1 MERQMGQDTL
11 LEIVNLRICV
21 DSDDVSL
28 PIIDDVSLSLKAG
41 EILALV
47 GESGCG
53 KSVTAH
59 AVMRLLPKT
68 LRIESGQIVLH
79 SRKQEK
85 AIDIAR
91 LDPKG
96 NEIRRIRGDEIA
108 MIFQEPMSSFS
119 PLHTVGN
126 QIMEVVRIHRKA
138 TKKEARAVAV
148 EMLDKVGIPDPS
160 RVVDQYPHELS
171 GGMRQRGMIAKALS
185 CDPALLIA
193 DEPTT
198 ALDVTIQ
205 AQVLSLMNGLQGEFG
220 MAIVFITHDL
230 GVVAQVADKVA
241 IMYLGKIVE
250 QGVTRQILKNP
261 KHPYTVNLLEAV
273 PRLGRIE
280 DRQALVPIQGNVP
293 SLFDRPIGCPFVTR
307 CTEAIA
313 ERCEG
318 SIPRLSSMSEDHQ
331 VACFLYESTEKAAV

>member
-1 MERQMGQDTL
+1 MREDTL
-11 LEIVNLRICV
+11 LEIENLRICV
-21 DSDDVSL
+21 DTDGDLL
-28 PIIDDVSLSLKAG
+28 PIVDDINLTLKAG

-53 KSVTAH
+53 KSVTAQS
-59 AVMRLLPKT
+59 VMRLLPKM
-68 LRIESGQIVLH
+68 LKIETGQITWH
-79 SRKQEK
+79 SPKQGRS
-85 AIDIAR
+85 IDITG
-91 LDPKG
+91 LDPRGK
-96 NEIRRIRGDEIA
+96 EVRHIRGDEIA

-119 PLHTVGN
+119 PLHTIGN

-138 TKKEARAVAV
+138 SKKEARAVAV
-148 EMLDKVGIPDPS
+148 EMLDRVGIPDPN

-171 GGMRQRGMIAKALS
+171 GGMRQRAMIAKALS

-205 AQVLSLMNGLQGEFG
+205 AQVLSLMHDLQGEFG

-241 IMYLGKIVE
+241 IMYLGNIVE
-250 QGVTRQILKNP
+250 QGVTREILLNP

-273 PRLGRIE
+273 PQLGRIE
-280 DRQALVPIQGNVP
+280 DRQTLVPIQGNVP

-307 CTEAIA
+307 CTKVIA
-313 ERCEG
+313 DRCEV
-318 SIPRLSSMSEDHQ
+318 SNPPLSTVSEDHR
-331 VACFLYESTEKAAV
+331 VACYLHETTEKIPA

>member
-1 MERQMGQDTL
+1 MREDSL
-11 LEIVNLRICV
+11 LEIENLRVCV
-21 DSDDVSL
+21 DVEGVSL
-28 PIIDDVSLSLKAG
+28 TIIDDVSLSLKAG

-59 AVMRLLPKT
+59 SIMRLLPKM
-68 LRIESGQIVLH
+68 LKIESGQIIWR
-79 SRKQEK
+79 SPKQGK
-85 AIDIAR
+85 TVDIAQ
-91 LDPKG
+91 LDPRGK
-96 NEIRRIRGDEIA
+96 EIRHIRGDEIA

-119 PLHTVGN
+119 PLHTIGN

-138 TKKEARAVAV
+138 SKKEARAVAV
-148 EMLDKVGIPDPS
+148 EMLDRVGIPDPN

-171 GGMRQRGMIAKALS
+171 GGMRQRAMIAKALS
-185 CDPALLIA
+185 CDPGLLIA

-205 AQVLSLMNGLQGEFG
+205 AQVLSLMHELQGEFG

-230 GVVAQVADKVA
+230 GVVAQIADKVA
-241 IMYLGKIVE
+241 IMYLGNIVE
-250 QGVTRQILKNP
+250 QGVTREILLNP

-280 DRQALVPIQGNVP
+280 DRQTLVPIQGNVP

-307 CTEAIA
+307 CTKVIA
-313 ERCEG
+313 DRCEV
-318 SIPRLSSMSEDHQ
+318 SNPPLLTISEDHK
-331 VACFLYESTEKAAV
+331 VACYLYETTEKIPV

>member
-1 MERQMGQDTL
+1 MGQDTL
-11 LEIVNLRICV
+11 LEIGSLSIGV
-21 DSDDVSL
+21 DADGETL
-28 PIIDDVSLSLKAG
+28 PIIDDVSLTLKAG

-53 KSVTAH
+53 KSVTAQSI
-59 AVMRLLPKT
+59 MRLLPKT
-68 LRIESGQIVLH
+68 LKIKSGQIVLH
-79 SRKQEK
+79 SPKQGK

-91 LDPKG
+91 LDPRG
-96 NEIRRIRGDEIA
+96 NEIRQIRGDEIA

-119 PLHTVGN
+119 PLHTIGN

-138 TKKEARAVAV
+138 SKKKARAIAA
-148 EMLDKVGIPDPS
+148 EMLDRVGIPDPN

-171 GGMRQRGMIAKALS
+171 GGMRQRAMIAKALS

-205 AQVLSLMNGLQGEFG
+205 AQVLSLMNDLQRDFG
-220 MAIVFITHDL
+220 MAIIFITHDL

-250 QGVTRQILKNP
+250 QGVTRAIFQNP

-273 PRLGRIE
+273 PRLGLIE
-280 DRQALVPIQGNVP
+280 DRQALVPIQGSVP
-293 SLFDRPIGCPFVTR
+293 SLFDRPIGCPFLTR
-307 CTEAIA
+307 CTKAIA
-313 ERCEG
+313 GRCEV
-318 SIPRLSSMSEDHQ
+318 SFPPLSSMSSDHQ
-331 VACFLYESTEKAAV
+331 VACFLYELTEEVPV

>member
-1 MERQMGQDTL
+1 MGQNTL
-11 LEIVNLRICV
+11 LEIENLRICI
-21 DSDDVSL
+21 DADGELL
-28 PIIDDVSLSLKAG
+28 PIVDDISLTVKEG

-53 KSVTAH
+53 KSVTAQSI
-59 AVMRLLPKT
+59 MRLLPKT
-68 LRIESGQIVLH
+68 LKIESGQITLH
-79 SRKQEK
+79 SPKQGK
-85 AIDIAR
+85 SVDITG
-91 LDPKG
+91 LDPRG
-96 NEIRRIRGDEIA
+96 NEIRQIRGEEIA

-119 PLHTVGN
+119 PLYTIGN
-126 QIMEVVRIHRKA
+126 QVGEVVRIHRKA
-138 TKKEARAVAV
+138 SKKEARAVAV
-148 EMLDKVGIPDPS
+148 DMLNKVGIPDPD

-171 GGMRQRGMIAKALS
+171 GGMRQRAMIAKALS

-205 AQVLSLMNGLQGEFG
+205 AQVLSLMHKLQGEFG

-241 IMYLGKIVE
+241 IMYLGEIVE
-250 QGVTRQILKNP
+250 QGVTREVLKNP

-273 PRLGRIE
+273 PQLGRIE

-307 CTEAIA
+307 CTKVIA
-313 ERCEG
+313 DRCEV
-318 SIPRLSSMSEDHQ
+318 SRPPLSTISGDHR
-331 VACFLYESTEKAAV
+331 VACFLHETKEEISV

>member
-1 MERQMGQDTL
+1 MGQNTL
-11 LEIVNLRICV
+11 LEIENLRICV
-21 DSDDVSL
+21 DADGELL
-28 PIIDDVSLSLKAG
+28 PIVDDISLTVEAG

-53 KSVTAH
+53 KSVTAQSI
-59 AVMRLLPKT
+59 MRLLPKT
-68 LRIESGQIVLH
+68 LKIESGQITLH
-79 SRKQEK
+79 SPKQGK
-85 AIDIAR
+85 SVDITG
-91 LDPKG
+91 LDPRG
-96 NEIRRIRGDEIA
+96 NEIRQIRGDEIA

-119 PLHTVGN
+119 PLYTIGN
-126 QIMEVVRIHRKA
+126 QVMEVVRIHRKA
-138 TKKEARAVAV
+138 SKKEARAVAV
-148 EMLDKVGIPDPS
+148 DMLNKVGIPDPN

-171 GGMRQRGMIAKALS
+171 GGMRQRAMIAKALS

-205 AQVLSLMNGLQGEFG
+205 AQVLSLMHELQGEYG

-230 GVVAQVADKVA
+230 GVVAQVADKIA
-241 IMYLGKIVE
+241 IMYLGEIVE
-250 QGVTRQILKNP
+250 QGVTREILKNP

-307 CTEAIA
+307 CTKVIA
-313 ERCEG
+313 DRCEV
-318 SIPRLSSMSEDHQ
+318 SRPQLSTISRDHR
-331 VACFLYESTEKAAV
+331 VACFLHETKEEISV

>member
-1 MERQMGQDTL
+1 MAQETL

-53 KSVTAH
+53 KSVTAQSI
-59 AVMRLLPKT
+59 MRLLPKT

-85 AIDIAR
+85 AIDIAS
-91 LDPKG
+91 LDPRG
-96 NEIRRIRGDEIA
+96 NEIRQIRGDEIA

-205 AQVLSLMNGLQGEFG
+205 AQVLSLMRDLQGEFG

-280 DRQALVPIQGNVP
+280 DRQALVPIQGSVP

-318 SIPRLSSMSEDHQ
+318 SIPRLSSMAEDHQ

>member
-11 LEIVNLRICV
+11 LEIVNLRVCV

-53 KSVTAH
+53 KSVTAQSI
-59 AVMRLLPKT
+59 MRLLPKT

-91 LDPKG
+91 LDPRG
-96 NEIRRIRGDEIA
+96 NEIRQIRGDEIA

-205 AQVLSLMNGLQGEFG
+205 AQVLSLMHDLQGEFG

-250 QGVTRQILKNP
+250 QGATRHILKNP

-280 DRQALVPIQGNVP
+280 DRQALVPIQGSVP

-318 SIPRLSSMSEDHQ
+318 SIPRLSSMAEDHQ

>member
-1 MERQMGQDTL
+1 MREDTL
-11 LEIVNLRICV
+11 LEIENLRICV
-21 DSDDVSL
+21 DTDGDLL
-28 PIIDDVSLSLKAG
+28 PIVDDVSLSVKAG

-53 KSVTAH
+53 KSVTAQSI
-59 AVMRLLPKT
+59 MRLLPKMLKIET
-68 LRIESGQIVLH
+68 GRITWH
-79 SRKQEK
+79 SPKQEK
-85 AIDIAR
+85 SIDITG
-91 LDPKG
+91 LDPRGK
-96 NEIRRIRGDEIA
+96 EIRQIRGDEIA

-119 PLHTVGN
+119 PLHTIGN

-138 TKKEARAVAV
+138 SKTEARAVAV
-148 EMLDKVGIPDPS
+148 EMLDRVGIPDPD

-171 GGMRQRGMIAKALS
+171 GGMRQRAMIAKALS

-205 AQVLSLMNGLQGEFG
+205 AQVLSLMHDLQAEFG

-250 QGVTRQILKNP
+250 QGTTREILLNP

-307 CTEAIA
+307 CTKVIA
-313 ERCEG
+313 DRCEV
-318 SIPRLSSMSEDHQ
+318 SNPPLLTILEDHK
-331 VACFLYESTEKAAV
+331 VACFLHETTETLPV

>member
-1 MERQMGQDTL
+1 MAQDTL

-53 KSVTAH
+53 KSVTAQSI
-59 AVMRLLPKT
+59 MRLLPKT

-91 LDPKG
+91 LDPRG
-96 NEIRRIRGDEIA
+96 NEIRQIRGDEIA

-205 AQVLSLMNGLQGEFG
+205 AQVLSLMRDLQGEFG

-250 QGVTRQILKNP
+250 QGGTREILNNP

-273 PRLGRIE
+273 PQLGRIE

-307 CTEAIA
+307 CTKVIA
-313 ERCEG
+313 DRCEV
-318 SIPRLSSMSEDHQ
+318 SNPLLSTISGDHR
-331 VACFLYESTEKAAV
+331 VACFLYETTEKISV

>member
-1 MERQMGQDTL
+1 MGQDTL
-11 LEIVNLRICV
+11 LEISNLRICV
-21 DSDDVSL
+21 DVEGDSL
-28 PIIDDVSLSLKAG
+28 PIIDDVSLSVKAG

-53 KSVTAH
+53 KSVTAQSI
-59 AVMRLLPKT
+59 MRLLPKA
-68 LRIESGQIVLH
+68 LRIESGQIILH
-79 SRKQEK
+79 SPKQGK

-91 LDPKG
+91 LDPRG
-96 NEIRRIRGDEIA
+96 NEIRQIRGDEIA

-119 PLHTVGN
+119 PLHTIGN

-138 TKKEARAVAV
+138 NKKEARAVAV
-148 EMLDKVGIPDPS
+148 EMLDKVGIPDPN

-171 GGMRQRGMIAKALS
+171 GGMRQRAMIAKALS
-185 CDPALLIA
+185 CDPVLLIA

-205 AQVLSLMNGLQGEFG
+205 AQVLSLMHDLQDEFG

-250 QGVTRQILKNP
+250 QGVTREILKNP

-280 DRQALVPIQGNVP
+280 DRQALVPIQGSVP

-307 CTEAIA
+307 CTKAIA
-313 ERCEG
+313 DRCEV
-318 SIPRLSSMSEDHQ
+318 SIPRLSSMSQDHEA
-331 VACFLYESTEKAAV
+331 ACFLYESTEKVAV

>member
-1 MERQMGQDTL
+1 MEREMGQDTL

-53 KSVTAH
+53 KSVTAQSI
-59 AVMRLLPKT
+59 MRLLPKT

-91 LDPKG
+91 LDPRG
-96 NEIRRIRGDEIA
+96 NEIRQIRGDEIA

-280 DRQALVPIQGNVP
+280 DRQALVPIQGSVP

-307 CTEAIA
+307 CTEVIA

-331 VACFLYESTEKAAV
+331 VACFLYESAEKAAV

>member
-1 MERQMGQDTL
+1 MGQDTL
-11 LEIVNLRICV
+11 LEIGNLSICV
-21 DSDDVSL
+21 DTDGDLL
-28 PIIDDVSLSLKAG
+28 PIVDDINLTVKAG

-53 KSVTAH
+53 KSVTAQSI
-59 AVMRLLPKT
+59 MRLLPKA
-68 LRIESGQIVLH
+68 LKIESGQITLH
-79 SRKQEK
+79 SPKQGK
-85 AIDIAR
+85 SVDITG
-91 LDPKG
+91 LDPRG
-96 NEIRRIRGDEIA
+96 NEIRQIRGDEIA

-119 PLHTVGN
+119 PLHTIGN

-138 TKKEARAVAV
+138 SKKEARAVAV
-148 EMLDKVGIPDPS
+148 EMLDRVGIPDPN

-171 GGMRQRGMIAKALS
+171 GGMRQRAMIAKALS

-205 AQVLSLMNGLQGEFG
+205 AQVLALMHDLQREFG
-220 MAIVFITHDL
+220 MAIIFITHDL
-230 GVVAQVADKVA
+230 GVVAQVADEVA

-250 QGVTRQILKNP
+250 QGGTREILKNP

-273 PRLGRIE
+273 PQLGRIE
-280 DRQALVPIQGNVP
+280 DRQSLVPIQGNVP

-307 CTEAIA
+307 CTKVIA
-313 ERCEG
+313 DLCEV
-318 SIPRLSSMSEDHQ
+318 SNPQLSTISGDHK
-331 VACFLYESTEKAAV
+331 VACFLHETPEKIPV

>member
-1 MERQMGQDTL
+1 MGQNTL
-11 LEIVNLRICV
+11 LEIENLRICI
-21 DSDDVSL
+21 DADGELL
-28 PIIDDVSLSLKAG
+28 PIVDDISLTVKEG

-53 KSVTAH
+53 KSVTAQSI
-59 AVMRLLPKT
+59 MRLLPKT
-68 LRIESGQIVLH
+68 LKIESGQITLH
-79 SRKQEK
+79 SPKQGK
-85 AIDIAR
+85 SVDITG
-91 LDPKG
+91 LDPRG
-96 NEIRRIRGDEIA
+96 NEIRQIRGEEIA

-119 PLHTVGN
+119 PLYTIGN
-126 QIMEVVRIHRKA
+126 QVGEVVRIHRKA
-138 TKKEARAVAV
+138 SKKEARAVAV
-148 EMLDKVGIPDPS
+148 DMLNKVGIPDPD

-171 GGMRQRGMIAKALS
+171 GGMRQRAMIAKALS

-205 AQVLSLMNGLQGEFG
+205 AQVLSLMHKLQGEFG

-241 IMYLGKIVE
+241 IMYLGQIVE
-250 QGVTRQILKNP
+250 QGVTREVLKNP

-273 PRLGRIE
+273 PQLGRIE

-307 CTEAIA
+307 CTKVIA
-313 ERCEG
+313 DRCEV
-318 SIPRLSSMSEDHQ
+318 SRPPLSTISGDHR
-331 VACFLYESTEKAAV
+331 VACFLHETKEEISV

>member
-1 MERQMGQDTL
+1 MAQDTL

-53 KSVTAH
+53 KSVTAQSI
-59 AVMRLLPKT
+59 MRLLPKT

-91 LDPKG
+91 LDPRG
-96 NEIRRIRGDEIA
+96 NEIRQIRGDEIA

-205 AQVLSLMNGLQGEFG
+205 AQVLSLMRDLQGEFG

-250 QGVTRQILKNP
+250 QGVARQILKNP

-318 SIPRLSSMSEDHQ
+318 SIPPLSSMAEDHQ

>member
-1 MERQMGQDTL
+1 MGQETL
-11 LEIVNLRICV
+11 LEIVNLSICV
-21 DSDDVSL
+21 DIDGDLLPIVDDVSL
-28 PIIDDVSLSLKAG
+28 MVKAG

-53 KSVTAH
+53 KSVTAQSI
-59 AVMRLLPKT
+59 MRLLPKT
-68 LRIESGQIVLH
+68 LKIESGRITLH
-79 SRKQEK
+79 SPKQGK
-85 AIDIAR
+85 SIDITSLEPR
-91 LDPKG
+91 G
-96 NEIRRIRGDEIA
+96 NEIRQIRGDEIA

-119 PLHTVGN
+119 PLHTIGN
-126 QIMEVVRIHRKA
+126 QVMEVVRIHRKA
-138 TKKEARAVAV
+138 SKKEARAVAV
-148 EMLDKVGIPDPS
+148 EMLDRVGIPDPN

-171 GGMRQRGMIAKALS
+171 GGMRQRAMIAKALS

-205 AQVLSLMNGLQGEFG
+205 AQVLSQMNDLQREFG

-230 GVVAQVADKVA
+230 GVVAQVADRVA

-250 QGVTRQILKNP
+250 QGVTREILKNP

-273 PRLGRIE
+273 PQLGRIE
-280 DRQALVPIQGNVP
+280 DRQALIPIQGNVP

-307 CTEAIA
+307 CTKVIA
-313 ERCEG
+313 DRCEV
-318 SIPRLSSMSEDHQ
+318 SNPPLSTISKDHE
-331 VACFLYESTEKAAV
+331 VACFLHETTEKIPV

>member
-1 MERQMGQDTL
+1 MGQDTL

-53 KSVTAH
+53 KSVTAQSI
-59 AVMRLLPKT
+59 MRLLPKT

-91 LDPKG
+91 LDPRG
-96 NEIRRIRGDEIA
+96 NEIRQIRGDEIA

-205 AQVLSLMNGLQGEFG
+205 AQVLSLMRDLQGEFG

-261 KHPYTVNLLEAV
+261 KHPYTINLLEAV

-318 SIPRLSSMSEDHQ
+318 SIPPLSSMAEDHQ

>member
-1 MERQMGQDTL
+1 MGQDNL
-11 LEIVNLRICV
+11 LEIENLRICV
-21 DSDDVSL
+21 DSDGESL
-28 PIIDDVSLSLKAG
+28 PIVDNINLTLKVG

-53 KSVTAH
+53 KSVTAQSI
-59 AVMRLLPKT
+59 MRLLPKM
-68 LRIESGQIVLH
+68 LKIETGQITWH
-79 SRKQEK
+79 SPKQGK
-85 AIDIAR
+85 PIDITG
-91 LDPKG
+91 LDPRGK
-96 NEIRRIRGDEIA
+96 EIRHIRGDEIA

-119 PLHTVGN
+119 PLHTIGN
-126 QIMEVVRIHRKA
+126 QIMEVVRIHRNA
-138 TKKEARAVAV
+138 GKKEARAVAV
-148 EMLDKVGIPDPS
+148 EMLDRVGIPDPN
-160 RVVDQYPHELS
+160 RVVEQYPHELS
-171 GGMRQRGMIAKALS
+171 GGMRQRAMIAKALS

-205 AQVLSLMNGLQGEFG
+205 AQVLSLMNDLQREFG

-250 QGVTRQILKNP
+250 QGVTREILLNP

-307 CTEAIA
+307 CSKVIA
-313 ERCEG
+313 DRCDV
-318 SIPRLSSMSEDHQ
+318 SNPSLSTISKDHK
-331 VACFLYESTEKAAV
+331 VACFLHETTERIPA